1 MVLYYALSN
10 GSLISSHQLV
20 GDGLDQGEAIAVN
33 SKGSVIVVGSTDSR
47 SGQFPNSKGGKDL
60 FVAIWN

>member
-1 MVLYYALSN
+1 MCIRDR
-10 GSLISSHQLV
+10 ISSYQLV

-33 SKGSVIVVGSTDSR
+33 SKGSVIVVGSSDSR
-47 SGQFPNSKGGKDL
+47 SGQFPSSKGGKDL